1 MTDEVAIV
9 TKAKENIMF
18 AMATLSMED
27 REKLSTT
34 KRELVQKC
42 SFNGKAC
49 DIEGDFLTHIDPV
62 FGSCFT
68 FNHNRTVS
76 IDYQT
81 VTTQQQG
88 TAQCGPQGWVVISQ
102 DVLKKLLSTP

>member
-27 REKLSTT
+27 RAKLSTT
-34 KRELVQKC
+34 KRELIQKC

-49 DIEGDFLTHIDPV
+49 DIE
-62 FGSCFT
+62 S
-68 FNHNRTVS
+68 
-76 IDYQT
+76 
-81 VTTQQQG
+81 
-88 TAQCGPQGWVVISQ
+88 
-102 DVLKKLLSTP
+102 

>member
-49 DIEGDFLTHIDPV
+49 DIDAIE
-62 FGSCFT
+62 
-68 FNHNRTVS
+68 
-76 IDYQT
+76 YQI
-81 VTTQQQG
+81 
-88 TAQCGPQGWVVISQ
+88 PNKS
-102 DVLKKLLSTP
+102 S

>member
-34 KRELVQKC
+34 KRELVHKC

-49 DIEGDFLTHIDPV
+49 DIEAY
-62 FGSCFT
+62 
-68 FNHNRTVS
+68 
-76 IDYQT
+76 DY
-81 VTTQQQG
+81 
-88 TAQCGPQGWVVISQ
+88 
-102 DVLKKLLSTP
+102 L